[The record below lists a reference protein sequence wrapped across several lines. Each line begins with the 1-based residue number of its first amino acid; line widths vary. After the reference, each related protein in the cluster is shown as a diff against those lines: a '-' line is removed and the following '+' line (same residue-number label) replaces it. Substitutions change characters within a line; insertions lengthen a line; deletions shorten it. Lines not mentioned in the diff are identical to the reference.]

1 MRRRRLLVLVPL
13 LCVLAATVLAAAPAS
28 AGGGCHAPATEARG
42 STVALSDL
50 CFSPTVLRVAPGS
63 EVTFVN
69 RDTITH
75 PLSRPGGDW
84 YWDGAGGARTTVRL
98 DEAGTYPFF
107 CYAHPGM
114 VGVVVVG
121 DGRGLG
127 ASVAGL
133 AAPAGPEA
141 AGAEVGQAAGTTAEG
156 AGLSQFPATWLVLV
170 ALAGLVGVVTGTR
183 LAGRPR
189 AGEAGS
195 GAHDPAPVGRSRQ
208 P

>member
-1 MRRRRLLVLVPL
+1 MRRRRLAVLVPL
-13 LCVLAATVLAAAPAS
+13 FAILAATVLAAAPAA
-28 AGGGCHAPATEARG
+28 AGGGCHTPATEARG
-42 STVALSDL
+42 TTVALIDL
-50 CFSPTVLRVAPGS
+50 CFSPTVLRVAPGT

-69 RDTITH
+69 QDTITH

-84 YWDGAGGARTTVRL
+84 YWDGGGGTRSTVRL

-127 ASVAGL
+127 AGVDSV
-133 AAPAGPEA
+133 AAPAVAP
-141 AGAEVGQAAGTTAEG
+141 AGAGQAAQPTTAG
-156 AGLSQFPATWLVLV
+156 GGLPRLPATWLVLV

-183 LAGRPR
+183 LAGR
-189 AGEAGS
+189 
-195 GAHDPAPVGRSRQ
+195 SRE

>member
-1 MRRRRLLVLVPL
+1 MPRRRLRVLVPL
-13 LCVLAATVLAAAPAS
+13 LTVLAATVLAATPAS
-28 AGGGCHAPATEARG
+28 AGGGCHAPATEGRG
-42 STVALSDL
+42 STVTLTDL

-63 EVTFVN
+63 TVTFVN
-69 RDTITH
+69 RDTLTH

-84 YWDGAGGARTTVRL
+84 YWDGEGGTRSTVRL

-133 AAPAGPEA
+133 AAPSAPEA
-141 AGAEVGQAAGTTAEG
+141 ATAAQPGAATTASG
-156 AGLSQFPATWLVLV
+156 GGLPQFPAAWLVLA

-183 LAGRPR
+183 LAGRAR
-189 AGEAGS
+189 SGEA
-195 GAHDPAPVGRSRQ
+195 AQEPEPR
-208 P
+208 

>member
-50 CFSPTVLRVAPGS
+50 CFSPTVLRVASGS

-114 VGVVVVG
+114 VAVVVAG
-121 DGRGLG
+121 DGRGAG
-127 ASVAGL
+127 TGVVQVADTQPVP
-133 AAPAGPEA
+133 AAAEAAQPAPAGRQP
-141 AGAEVGQAAGTTAEG
+141 GT
-156 AGLSQFPATWLVLV
+156 FPVAWLVLV
-170 ALAGLVGVVTGTR
+170 ALAALVGAAAGTR
-183 LAGRPR
+183 L
-189 AGEAGS
+189 
-195 GAHDPAPVGRSRQ
+195 RSRG
-208 P
+208 PGTGG